1 MYDFKDYNENAE
13 DNVSFKQVKSA
24 LSKLNEILKN
34 TNLKLFISGG
44 TVPYLLLNQDSK
56 RMHSDIDTICFKK
69 DIDKIRKVL
78 KKTKYYIPTWDS
90 LNIVKDGKDY
100 GLELLVDNVPVGIY
114 PFNYE
119 NNLLTQYTYNPKDQT
134 CKIKQIKLDDLKDY
148 IFTYTSKNGDIYN
161 TMSLEFIKKSKECCG
176 RKKDVVDLKKILETG
191 LIRPN
196 ILNRINEIKETQK
209 KTVSDLNDHINQ

>member
-1 MYDFKDYNENAE
+1 MYDFKGNNKNAE
-13 DNVSFKQVKSA
+13 DNVSFKQVKST
-24 LSKLNEILKN
+24 LSKLNQILKN

-69 DIDKIRKVL
+69 DIDKIRKIFQ
-78 KKTKYYIPTWDS
+78 KTKYYIPAWDS

-119 NNLLTQYTYNPKDQT
+119 NNLLTQYSYNPQNQT

-148 IFTYTSKNGDIYN
+148 VLTYTSQNGDIYN
-161 TMSLEFIKKSKECCG
+161 TMSLEFIKKSKECLG
-176 RKKDVVDLKKILETG
+176 RKKDIIDLKKILETG

-196 ILNRINEIKETQK
+196 ILNRIDEIKETQNK
-209 KTVSDLNDHINQ
+209 KASDLNNQNQ

>member
-1 MYDFKDYNENAE
+1 MYDFKGYNKKTE
-13 DNVSFKQVKSA
+13 DNVSFKQVKST
-24 LSKLNEILKN
+24 LSKLNEILKK
-34 TNLKLFISGG
+34 TNLKLFIAGG

-78 KKTKYYIPTWDS
+78 KKTEYYIPTWDS

-134 CKIKQIKLDDLKDY
+134 CKIKQIKLDDLNDY

-176 RKKDVVDLKKILETG
+176 RKKDVADLKKILETG

-209 KTVSDLNDHINQ
+209 KTVSDLNDHITQ

>member
-134 CKIKQIKLDDLKDY
+134 CKIKQIKLDDLNDY

-161 TMSLEFIKKSKECCG
+161 TMSLEFIKKVKNAVVV
-176 RKKDVVDLKKILETG
+176 RKMWQI
-191 LIRPN
+191 
-196 ILNRINEIKETQK
+196 
-209 KTVSDLNDHINQ
+209 

>member
-1 MYDFKDYNENAE
+1 MYDFKGYNKKTE
-13 DNVSFKQVKSA
+13 DNVSFKQVKST
-24 LSKLNEILKN
+24 LSKLNEILKK
-34 TNLKLFISGG
+34 TNLKLFIAGG

-78 KKTKYYIPTWDS
+78 KKTEYYIPTWDS

-119 NNLLTQYTYNPKDQT
+119 NNLLTQYTYNPQDQT
-134 CKIKQIKLDDLKDY
+134 CKIKQIKLDDLNDY

-176 RKKDVVDLKKILETG
+176 RKKDVADLKKILETG

-209 KTVSDLNDHINQ
+209 KTVSDLNDHITQ